1 MCGICGQLKL
11 ARSEPVDRALVRRMT
26 NTIVHRGPD
35 DEGYHFSGPLG
46 LGFRRLSIIDLAGG
60 HQPMSDWDASVWVVF
75 NGEIYNYKELRAELE
90 SKGHRFRTSS
100 DTEVIIYGYK
110 EWGKDVFNHLNG
122 MFGVAIWDERAKRLI
137 VSRDAM
143 GIKLIYYR
151 LSNGELVFGSE
162 IRPVLVANDSHPEI
176 DPVALNLFLR
186 FRYTPSPL
194 TLFKGVRKL
203 PSGTMLICENGQVR
217 EERWYNFTPAPFEEQ
232 RSEADA
238 AEELLT
244 LYRGAVRRH
253 LLADVPVGILLSG
266 GLDSGLLLALMK
278 EVGQDW
284 PAYTV
289 GYGESFHD
297 DELADAAESARLLGA
312 RHIPVQLD
320 RAEFE
325 RALPSIVQFLEEPV
339 TASSVVPMYFVCQ
352 RARQDVKVVLIGQGP
367 DELFGGYKRH
377 LGVHYGGLWRDLPGP
392 IRSILGAAIH
402 CLPRNEMLKRGVNSL
417 AVEDRLTRYQDVFSL
432 LPSETTDGLFRE
444 DVLPANRSHRIIDFW
459 NDLLPQ
465 MKGTDELGGLQF
477 LEIRS
482 SLPDELLM
490 YADKMSMAHGLE
502 ARVPYLDRTVVEF
515 AQRLNSSFKIRRGT
529 RKWLHRRVCQNFLP
543 QAILN
548 RKKRG
553 FAVNVVDGWLH
564 SSKGNGRLAELLLDK
579 SSLMFDL
586 LEPQPVER
594 LLHDHTSGRQDN
606 YKILFSL
613 VMFEQWLRGIN
624 SATTSVA
631 A

>member
-1 MCGICGQLKL
+1 
-11 ARSEPVDRALVRRMT
+11 
-26 NTIVHRGPD
+26 
-35 DEGYHFSGPLG
+35 
-46 LGFRRLSIIDLAGG
+46 
-60 HQPMSDWDASVWVVF
+60 
-75 NGEIYNYKELRAELE
+75 
-90 SKGHRFRTSS
+90 
-100 DTEVIIYGYK
+100 
-110 EWGKDVFNHLNG
+110 
-122 MFGVAIWDERAKRLI
+122 
-137 VSRDAM
+137 
-143 GIKLIYYR
+143 
-151 LSNGELVFGSE
+151 
-162 IRPVLVANDSHPEI
+162 
-176 DPVALNLFLR
+176 
-186 FRYTPSPL
+186 
-194 TLFKGVRKL
+194 
-203 PSGTMLICENGQVR
+203 
-217 EERWYNFTPAPFEEQ
+217 
-232 RSEADA
+232 
-238 AEELLT
+238 
-244 LYRGAVRRH
+244 
-253 LLADVPVGILLSG
+253 
-266 GLDSGLLLALMK
+266 MK